1 MPVALLTSQRS
12 RWAITAALQAWWG
25 RFLARLRAWM
35 RTADATDAAA
45 SPSDWRSAMSSKQHS
60 DEAGERSALLA
71 QSEQTASER
80 GDADTDRI
88 EAEEVS
94 STERPHIPDTLPVL
108 PLRDTVLFPNSF
120 MPLAV
125 AREAS
130 VRLID
135 ESMTG
140 SRLIAVFTQRD
151 ASVEEPSE
159 DDLFRI
165 GTATHIHK
173 MFKLPDGSLRL
184 IVQGLVR
191 VRLKKLAMLKPYLTA
206 EVEEAEETN
215 LDDDRLEIDALQ
227 RNIKTNFQQVVSLS
241 PLLSDDL
248 QTLAFNIAEPGKLA
262 DFIVSSLPTL
272 TTQSRQEVLETLD
285 VRARMDLLNRILI
298 KELEV
303 LELGSK
309 IQSQVQSEVGKNQ
322 REYFLREQLK
332 AIQKELG
339 EDDDQQ
345 KEIEEL
351 RTKIQA
357 AGMPAAVLKEA
368 NRELD
373 RLSKMPVAAAEYTVS
388 RTYLDWLVSLPWT
401 TRTEE
406 VIDLK
411 RTKEIL
417 DADHSDLEKAKDRI
431 LEYLAVRKLNPEVKG
446 PILCFV
452 GPPGVGKT
460 SLARSIATAIGRKF
474 VRISLGGMRDEAE
487 IRGHRRTYIGA
498 LPGQIVQGLRRAESR
513 NPVFVLDEIDKLGAD
528 FRGDPASALLEVLDP
543 EQNTAFRDHY
553 LDVPFDLSDVFFITT
568 ANVLD
573 PVPAALRDRMEVLE
587 LAGYTEEEKLK
598 IANEHLIAKQVK
610 NNGLTP
616 EQVTFTD
623 EAVHAVIRS
632 YTREAG
638 VRNLERELGAL
649 CRKVARKRAEG
660 SEDAITITP
669 DVVVS
674 LLGAPRFLDE
684 EVEERTAKPGVA
696 IGLAWTPAGG
706 EVLFVEA
713 TKMQGTA
720 TLTLT
725 GQLGDVMKESAR
737 AALSWLRR
745 HAGGFG
751 IDPEFFKGAE
761 IHVHVPSGAIPKDGP
776 SAGVTMVTAL
786 VSELTGRPVRGDIAM
801 TGEITLSGRVLPVG
815 GIKEK
820 VLAARRVGIRTVILP
835 RQNEKS
841 VLEDIG
847 EELLRELTIHL
858 VSSIDEVLALA
869 LTPVAEAAVAAEGAS
884 PAPVESEPQPQ
895 PVP

>member
-1 MPVALLTSQRS
+1 VSNRVEH
-12 RWAITAALQAWWG
+12 RVWFN
-25 RFLARLRAWM
+25 R
-35 RTADATDAAA
+35 
-45 SPSDWRSAMSSKQHS
+45 
-60 DEAGERSALLA
+60 LLA
-71 QSEQTASER
+71 WLRRTWTVLLATIADRPSITGAPAPRSSEMSGEPER
-80 GDADTDRI
+80 L

-94 STERPHIPDTLPVL
+94 SGERPVIPEHLPVL

-151 ASVEEPSE
+151 ASIEEPTE
-159 DDLFRI
+159 DDLYRI

-184 IVQGLVR
+184 IVQGLTR
-191 VRLKKLAMLKPYLTA
+191 VTLKQLKAMRPYLIA
-206 EVEEAEETN
+206 DVEEAAEINRPE
-215 LDDDRLEIDALQ
+215 DRLEIDALQ

-248 QTLAFNIAEPGKLA
+248 QTLAMNIAEPGKLA
-262 DFIVSSLPTL
+262 DFIVSSLPTIG
-272 TTQSRQEVLETLD
+272 TAAKQEALDALD
-285 VRARMDLLNRILI
+285 VRERMDLLNRLLI

-309 IQSQVQSEVGKNQ
+309 IQSQVQSEVGRNQ

-339 EDDDQQ
+339 EDDDQT

-351 RTKIQA
+351 REKIQA
-357 AGMPAAVLKEA
+357 AGMPEAVLKEA
-368 NRELD
+368 TRELD

-401 TRTEE
+401 KKTEE

-411 RTKEIL
+411 HTKSVL

-446 PILCFV
+446 PILCFA

-460 SLARSIATAIGRKF
+460 SLARSIATSLGRKF

-498 LPGQIVQGLRRAESR
+498 LPGQIIQGLRRAESR

-543 EQNTAFRDHY
+543 EQNVAFRDHY

-568 ANVLD
+568 ANILD
-573 PVPAALRDRMEVLE
+573 PIPPALRDRMEVLD

-598 IANEHLIAKQVK
+598 IAREHLIAKQVK
-610 NNGLTP
+610 NHGLTP
-616 EQVTFTD
+616 EQLTFTE
-623 EAVHAVIRS
+623 EAVHTVVRS

-638 VRNLERELGAL
+638 VRNLEREIGAL
-649 CRKVARKRAEG
+649 CRKVARRRAEG
-660 SEDAITITP
+660 DESPAIISP
-669 DVVVS
+669 DVVAQM
-674 LLGAPRFLDE
+674 LGAPKFLDE
-684 EVEERTAKPGVA
+684 EIEQRTATPGVA

-713 TKMQGTA
+713 TRMQGGA

-725 GQLGDVMKESAR
+725 GHLGDVMKESAR

-745 HAGGFG
+745 NAGRYA
-751 IDPEFFKGAE
+751 IDPEFFKHAE
-761 IHVHVPSGAIPKDGP
+761 IHLHVPSGAIPKDGP
-776 SAGVTMVTAL
+776 SAGVTMATAL
-786 VSELTGRPVRGDIAM
+786 VSELTGRPVRGDVAM
-801 TGEITLSGRVLPVG
+801 TGEITLSGKVLPVG

-820 VLAARRVGIRTVILP
+820 VLAARRVGVRDVILP

-847 EELLRELTIHL
+847 EELRRDVRIHL
-858 VSSIDEVLALA
+858 VSTIDEVIDLA
-869 LTPVAEAAVAAEGAS
+869 LTPIEPAPAPDAEAE
-884 PAPVESEPQPQ
+884 PVEL
-895 PVP
+895 PVS

>member
-1 MPVALLTSQRS
+1 M
-12 RWAITAALQAWWG
+12 
-25 RFLARLRAWM
+25 
-35 RTADATDAAA
+35 
-45 SPSDWRSAMSSKQHS
+45 SA
-60 DEAGERSALLA
+60 E
-71 QSEQTASER
+71 SER
-80 GDADTDRI
+80 L

-94 STERPHIPDTLPVL
+94 STERPFIPDSLPVL

-151 ASVEEPSE
+151 ATVEEPTE
-159 DDLFRI
+159 TDLYEI

-184 IVQGLVR
+184 IVQGLSR
-191 VRLKKLAMLKPYLTA
+191 VRLKRLTSLRPYLLA
-206 EVEEAEETN
+206 EVEEAAELNRAE
-215 LDDDRLEIDALQ
+215 DRLEIDALQ
-227 RNIKTNFQQVVSLS
+227 RNIKTSFQQIVSLS

-248 QTLAFNIAEPGKLA
+248 QTLALNITEPGKLA

-272 TTQSRQEVLETLD
+272 TTAVKQEVLDTLD

-339 EDDDQQ
+339 EDDDQA
-345 KEIEEL
+345 KEIDEL
-351 RTKIQA
+351 REKIQA
-357 AGMPAAVLKEA
+357 AGMPEAVLKEA
-368 NRELD
+368 TRELD

-401 TRTEE
+401 KRTEE
-406 VIDLK
+406 VIDLPK
-411 RTKEIL
+411 TKGVL
-417 DADHSDLEKAKDRI
+417 DADHSGLEKAKDRI
-431 LEYLAVRKLNPEVKG
+431 LEYLAVRKLNPNVKG

-498 LPGQIVQGLRRAESR
+498 LPGQVVQGLRRAESR

-543 EQNTAFRDHY
+543 EQNVAFRDHY

-573 PVPAALRDRMEVLE
+573 PIPPALRDRMEVLE
-587 LAGYTEEEKLK
+587 LAGYTEEEKLQ
-598 IANEHLIAKQVK
+598 IAREHLVAKQVT
-610 NNGLTP
+610 NHGLTA
-616 EQVTFTD
+616 EQLTFTD
-623 EAVHAVIRS
+623 EAIAMVIRG

-649 CRKVARKRAEG
+649 CRKVARRRAEG
-660 SEDAITITP
+660 DETAVTLTRET
-669 DVVVS
+669 VATM
-674 LLGAPRFLDE
+674 LGAPRFLDE
-684 EVEERTAKPGVA
+684 EVHERTAKPGVA

-706 EVLFVEA
+706 DVLFVEA
-713 TKMQGTA
+713 TRMHGGA

-725 GQLGDVMKESAR
+725 GHLGDVMKESAR
-737 AALSWLRR
+737 AALSWVRR
-745 HAGGFG
+745 NADRYGL
-751 IDPEFFKGAE
+751 DADFFKAAE

-776 SAGVTMVTAL
+776 SAGVTIATAL
-786 VSELTGRPVRGDIAM
+786 VSELTGRPIRGDIAM
-801 TGEITLSGRVLPVG
+801 TGEITLSGKVLPVG

-820 VLAARRVGIRTVILP
+820 VLAARRVGVRRVILP

-847 EELLRELTIHL
+847 EDLRKDLTIHL
-858 VSSIDEVLALA
+858 VSTIDEVIDLA
-869 LTPVAEAAVAAEGAS
+869 LTPAPTPVIDAVPE
-884 PAPVESEPQPQ
+884 PVH
-895 PVP
+895 